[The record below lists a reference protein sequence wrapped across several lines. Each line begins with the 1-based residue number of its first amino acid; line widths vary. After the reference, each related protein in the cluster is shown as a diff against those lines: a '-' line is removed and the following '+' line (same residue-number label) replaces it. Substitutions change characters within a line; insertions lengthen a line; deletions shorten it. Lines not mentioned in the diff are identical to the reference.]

1 MTWLWE
7 RYHDGGGSATIP
19 LSRMPDPDKG
29 VTVLSSTRPTRRTRR
44 VVAATAGVATLAL
57 ALTACGGSDDGGE
70 DTASG
75 DEKITLTVAT
85 FNQFGYT
92 DELLASYTEDHPNV
106 TVKQVTAATSEDA
119 RNNLTTKLA
128 AGGEG
133 LADIEAI
140 EVDWLPELMQYPDL
154 FTDLTDP
161 ELEGRWVDW
170 KVQQATTTDG
180 KVIGYGT
187 DIGPSAICYRQD
199 LFEAAGLP
207 SDPAAVAELLGGEDA
222 TWDDYFAAGATFVA
236 ASDSAWYDSAMSISQ
251 AMVNQIDNAYEE
263 SDGTPKDLATNQPI
277 IDIYDTVVEQSTTN
291 GLSAGLEQW
300 SGDWDAAFQN
310 DGFATMICP
319 AWMTGPV
326 EERSGGVTGW
336 NVADV
341 FPGGGLNWGG
351 SFLTVPASG
360 PNAEAAKEL
369 AAWLTD
375 PAQQTTAFE
384 NAGTFPSQLEAQESD
399 AVQSFTNDFFNDA
412 PVGQIFVNRALAIDG
427 APFKGAN
434 YFSIHQTVQDGIKRV
449 DVEKTDD
456 AASSWQKTLQSFQ
469 DLGL

>member
-1 MTWLWE
+1 
-7 RYHDGGGSATIP
+7 
-19 LSRMPDPDKG
+19 
-29 VTVLSSTRPTRRTRR
+29 VLSSTRPTRR
-44 VVAATAGVATLAL
+44 VAARTLQATAGAAVFAL
-57 ALTACGGSDDGGE
+57 ALTACGGGSDEGSAEEDGP
-70 DTASG
+70 
-75 DEKITLTVAT
+75 ITLKVAT
-85 FNQFGYT
+85 FNDFGYT
-92 DELLASYTEDHPNV
+92 DEMLAEYTKEHPNV
-106 TVKQVTAATSEDA
+106 TVEHVKAATTDDA
-119 RNNLTTKLA
+119 RSNMTTKLA

-154 FTDLTDP
+154 FTDLADP
-161 ELEGRWVDW
+161 ALDGRWVDW
-170 KVQQATTTDG
+170 KVQQATTPDG

-199 LFEAAGLP
+199 LFEAAGLE

-222 TWDDYFAAGATFVA
+222 TWDDYFAAGAQFVE
-236 ASDSAWYDSAMSISQ
+236 ASDAAWYDSAMSISQ
-251 AMVNQIDNAYEE
+251 GMVNQIDNAYEE
-263 SDGTPKDLATNQPI
+263 SDGTPKDLAENTEI
-277 IDIYDTVVEQSTTN
+277 KDIYDTVLEQSTTN

-300 SGDWDAAFQN
+300 SADWDAAFQN

-319 AWMTGPV
+319 AWMTGPI
-326 EERSGGVTGW
+326 EERSGGVAGW

-351 SFLTVPASG
+351 SFLTVPATG

-384 NAGTFPSQLEAQESD
+384 NAGTFPSQVEAQESE
-399 AVQSFTNDFFNDA
+399 AVQSFTNEFFNAA
-412 PVGQIFVNRALAIDG
+412 PVGEIFVNRALAIDG

-434 YFSIHQTVQDGIKRV
+434 YFAIHQAVQDGIKRV

-456 AASSWQKTLQSFQ
+456 AASSWDKTLQSFQ

>member
-1 MTWLWE
+1 
-7 RYHDGGGSATIP
+7 
-19 LSRMPDPDKG
+19 
-29 VTVLSSTRPTRRTRR
+29 VLSSTRTTRRPRPALS
-44 VVAATAGVATLAL
+44 AAAGIAAITL
-57 ALTACGGSDDGGE
+57 ALTACSSGSGSDDE
-70 DTASG
+70 TASG
-75 DEKITLTVAT
+75 DEEVTLTVAT
-85 FNQFGYT
+85 FNDFGYT
-92 DELLASYTEDHPNV
+92 DELLARYSEEHPNV
-106 TVKQVTAATSEDA
+106 EVVQTRAAKSEDA
-119 RNNLTTKLA
+119 RTNLTTKLA

-154 FTDLTDP
+154 FTDLTDA

-170 KVQQATTTDG
+170 KVQQATTPDG
-180 KVIGYGT
+180 KLIGYGT

-222 TWDDYFAAGATFVA
+222 TWDDYFAAGATFTA
-236 ASDSAWYDSAMSISQ
+236 ASDAAWYDSAMSISQ
-251 AMVNQIDNAYEE
+251 GMVNQIDNAYEE
-263 SDGTPKDLATNQPI
+263 SDGTPKDLESNTEI
-277 IDIYDTVVEQSTTN
+277 KKIYDTVLEQSTTN

-300 SGDWDAAFQN
+300 TGDWDAAFQN

-319 AWMTGPV
+319 AWMTGPI
-326 EERSGGVTGW
+326 EERSGGVAGW

-375 PAQQTTAFE
+375 PAQQTEAFE
-384 NAGTFPSQLEAQESD
+384 NAGTFPSQVEAQESE
-399 AVQSFTNDFFNDA
+399 AVQSFTNEFFNAA
-412 PVGQIFVNRALAIDG
+412 PVGEIFVNRALAIEG

-434 YFSIHQTVQDGIKRV
+434 YFAIHQTVQDGIKRV

-456 AASSWQKTLQSFQ
+456 AASSWDKTLQSFQ

>member
-1 MTWLWE
+1 MWE
-7 RYHDGGGSATIP
+7 RYHTGAAPTPPRFTDE
-19 LSRMPDPDKG
+19 G
-29 VTVLSSTRPTRRTRR
+29 VSVLSSTPRRRT
-44 VVAATAGVATLAL
+44 AMALAGTATIAL
-57 ALTACGGSDDGGE
+57 ALTACGSGGGESGGSSDGGSS
-70 DTASG
+70 DG
-75 DEKITLTVAT
+75 KIELTVAT
-85 FNQFGYT
+85 FNDFGYT
-92 DELLASYTEDHPNV
+92 DELLAKYTEEHPNV
-106 TVKQVTAATSEDA
+106 TVKQTKAAKSEDA
-119 RNNLTTKLA
+119 RTNLTTKLA

-154 FTDLTDP
+154 FEDLSDP
-161 ELEGRWVDW
+161 ALADRWVDW
-170 KVQQATTTDG
+170 KVQQATTPDG
-180 KVIGYGT
+180 KLIGYGT
-187 DIGPSAICYRQD
+187 DIGPSAICYRGD
-199 LFEAAGLP
+199 LLEAAGLP
-207 SDPAAVAELLGGEDA
+207 SDPAGVAELLGGEDA
-222 TWDDYFAAGATFVA
+222 TWDDYFAAGAQFTA
-236 ASDSAWYDSAMSISQ
+236 KSDAAWYDSAMSLSQ

-263 SDGTPKDLATNQPI
+263 SDGTPKDLASNAEVKE
-277 IDIYDTVVEQSTTN
+277 IYDTVLEQSTTN

-319 AWMTGPV
+319 AWMTGPI

-336 NVADV
+336 DVADV

-375 PAQQTTAFE
+375 PAQQTAAFE
-384 NAGTFPSQLEAQESD
+384 NAGTFPSQIEAQESEQ
-399 AVQSFTNDFFNDA
+399 VQSFTNAFFNDA
-412 PVGQIFVNRALAIDG
+412 PVGEIFVNRAQAIEG

-434 YFSIHQTVQDGIKRV
+434 YFAIHTTVQDGIKRV

-456 AASSWQKTLQSFQ
+456 AASSWDKTLQAFQ

>member
-1 MTWLWE
+1 M
-7 RYHDGGGSATIP
+7 
-19 LSRMPDPDKG
+19 
-29 VTVLSSTRPTRRTRR
+29 LSSTRTTRRPRKAIAA
-44 VVAATAGVATLAL
+44 VAGLAAITLT
-57 ALTACGGSDDGGE
+57 LTACSSGSGSNDDETG
-70 DTASG
+70 SG
-75 DEKITLTVAT
+75 DGEKITLTVAT
-85 FNQFGYT
+85 FNDFGYT
-92 DELLASYTEDHPNV
+92 DELLAAYSETHPNV
-106 TVKQVTAATSEDA
+106 TVKQVKAAKSEDA
-119 RNNLTTKLA
+119 RTNLTTKLA

-140 EVDWLPELMQYPDL
+140 EVDWIPELVQYPDL
-154 FTDLTDP
+154 FTDLADP
-161 ELEGRWVDW
+161 ELDGRWLDW
-170 KVQQATTTDG
+170 KVQQATTPDG
-180 KVIGYGT
+180 KLIGYGT

-207 SDPAAVAELLGGEDA
+207 TDPAEVAELLGGEDA
-222 TWDDYFAAGATFVA
+222 TWDDYFAAGKTFVD
-236 ASDSAWYDSAMSISQ
+236 ASDAAWYDSAMSISQ
-251 AMVNQIDNAYEE
+251 GMVNQIDNAYEE

-277 IDIYDTVVEQSTTN
+277 IDIYDTVLEQSTTN

-300 SGDWDAAFQN
+300 TDDWNAAFQN

-319 AWMTGPV
+319 AWMTGPI
-326 EERSGGVTGW
+326 EERAGGVTGW

-369 AAWLTD
+369 AAWLTA
-375 PAQQTTAFE
+375 PEQQTIAFT
-384 NAGTFPSQLEAQESD
+384 NAGTFPSQVE
-399 AVQSFTNDFFNDA
+399 VQSSDEVKSTTNDFFNNA
-412 PVGQIFVNRALAIDG
+412 PVGEIFAARAAGIDS

-434 YFSIHQTVQDGIKRV
+434 YFSIHTTVQDGIKRV

>member
-1 MTWLWE
+1 M
-7 RYHDGGGSATIP
+7 
-19 LSRMPDPDKG
+19 
-29 VTVLSSTRPTRRTRR
+29 LSSTRTTRRSRKAIS
-44 VVAATAGVATLAL
+44 AAAGLAAITLT
-57 ALTACGGSDDGGE
+57 LTACSSGTGSDDE
-70 DTASG
+70 TSG
-75 DEKITLTVAT
+75 SSDEEITLTVAT
-85 FNQFGYT
+85 FNDFGYT
-92 DELLASYTEDHPNV
+92 DELLAAYSEEHPNV
-106 TVKQVTAATSEDA
+106 TVKQTKAAKSEDA
-119 RNNLTTKLA
+119 RTNLTTKLA

-154 FTDLTDP
+154 FEDLSDDA
-161 ELEGRWVDW
+161 LEGRWVDW

-180 KVIGYGT
+180 KLIGYGT

-199 LFEAAGLP
+199 LFEAAGLE

-222 TWDDYFAAGATFVA
+222 TWDDYFAAGAQFVE
-236 ASDSAWYDSAMSISQ
+236 ASDAAWYDSAMSISQ
-251 AMVNQIDNAYEE
+251 GMVNQIDNAYEE
-263 SDGTPKDLATNQPI
+263 SDGTPKDLAENTEI
-277 IDIYDTVVEQSTTN
+277 KDIYDTVLEQSTTN

-300 SGDWDAAFQN
+300 SADWDAAFQN

-351 SFLTVPASG
+351 SFLTVPATG

-384 NAGTFPSQLEAQESD
+384 NAGTFPSQVEAQESE
-399 AVQSFTNDFFNDA
+399 AVQSFTNEFFNAA
-412 PVGQIFVNRALAIDG
+412 PVGEIFVNRALAIDG

-434 YFSIHQTVQDGIKRV
+434 YFAIHTTVQDGIKRV

-456 AASSWQKTLQSFQ
+456 AASSWDKTLQSFQ

>member
-1 MTWLWE
+1 M
-7 RYHDGGGSATIP
+7 
-19 LSRMPDPDKG
+19 
-29 VTVLSSTRPTRRTRR
+29 LSSTRTTRRSRKAIS
-44 VVAATAGVATLAL
+44 AAAGLAAITLT
-57 ALTACGGSDDGGE
+57 LTAC
-70 DTASG
+70 ASG
-75 DEKITLTVAT
+75 SGSEDDETTGSSDEEITLTVAT
-85 FNQFGYT
+85 FNDFGYT
-92 DELLASYTEDHPNV
+92 DELLAAYSEEHPNV
-106 TVKQVTAATSEDA
+106 TVKQTKAAKSEDA
-119 RNNLTTKLA
+119 RTNLTTKLA

-154 FTDLTDP
+154 FEDLSDDA
-161 ELEGRWVDW
+161 LEGRWVDW

-180 KVIGYGT
+180 KLIGYGT

-199 LFEAAGLP
+199 LFEAAGLE

-222 TWDDYFAAGATFVA
+222 TWDDYFAAGEQFVA
-236 ASDSAWYDSAMSISQ
+236 ASDAAWYDSAMSISQ
-251 AMVNQIDNAYEE
+251 GMVNQIDNAYEE
-263 SDGTPKDLATNQPI
+263 SDGTPKDLAENTEI
-277 IDIYDTVVEQSTTN
+277 RDIYDTVLEQSTTN

-300 SGDWDAAFQN
+300 SADWDAAFQN
-310 DGFATMICP
+310 NGFATMICP

-351 SFLTVPASG
+351 SFLTVPATG

-384 NAGTFPSQLEAQESD
+384 NAGTFPSQVEAQESE
-399 AVQSFTNDFFNDA
+399 AVQSFTNEFFNAA
-412 PVGQIFVNRALAIDG
+412 PVGEIFVNRALAIDG

-434 YFSIHQTVQDGIKRV
+434 YFAIHTTVQDGIKRV

-456 AASSWQKTLQSFQ
+456 AASSWDKTLQAFQ